1 MKRGV
6 VKVTACCLAGSVI
19 FASTGLTAFA
29 AGEMPLAGIGAEII
43 ASQEKKENSETKK
56 VIATGYDSLV
66 IAQVDEY
73 VNIRDEASTETGQI
87 VGKLY
92 NNSAAEIIGQTGDW
106 YLIKSGDVTGYVSK
120 DYFVTGAQAEELAA
134 EVGDDVA
141 TVNTETLMVRKKAST
156 DSDVIALVGDSQQ
169 LQVIDQEDGWVKV
182 AVDNDV
188 VGYVSS
194 DYVDCET
201 KFVEAES
208 IETST
213 AREEAVQSALDRA
226 DQMKEAA
233 INAMNNADANEA
245 AYAAQEAIV
254 AAAEAKQLASEQE
267 LDYNVQE
274 IASTAVSSADEAQY
288 AAYMAEQYQA
298 SAEAQAAA
306 EAEAARQQAEA
317 EAAYAAQQQAQAS
330 QQQQNQNWTGDQTQ
344 QETQAPSTT
353 TDTTTTP
360 DYTTG
365 DTTTTPDY
373 TTGDA
378 TTTPDYSTGDVT
390 VTPDYGTGDTTTTP
404 DYTTGD
410 TTGSTTTDSSAPS
423 ASDYTGDVPQ
433 SDASSSDSLRQGV
446 VNYALQFVGN
456 PYVYGGTSLTNGT
469 DCSGFTQSVLANF
482 GISISRTAASQ
493 SGGGTAVD
501 MSNLQPGDLLFY
513 DNGSGIGHV
522 SMYIG
527 NGQVVHASN
536 EQTGIIVSSVDYRT
550 ACAARSYF

>member
-43 ASQEKKENSETKK
+43 ASQEKKENSGTKK

-106 YLIKSGDVTGYVSK
+106 YLIKSGDVTGYVNK

-156 DSDVIALVGDSQQ
+156 DSDIIALVGDSQQ

-298 SAEAQAAA
+298 AEEAQAAA

-330 QQQQNQNWTGDQTQ
+330 QQQNQNWTGDQTQ

-423 ASDYTGDVPQ
+423 GSDYTGDVPQ
-433 SDASSSDSLRQGV
+433 SNASSSDSLRQSV